1 MSIEIDVHQVWG
13 ELSQLREAVQTLAQK
28 IDQLVT
34 EREKPTL
41 FTEHPYIVCSDKMH
55 RGEPTIRG
63 SAITVRTVVER
74 MRLGDSVQDI
84 VDAYPVLTLAQ
95 VHDALGY
102 YYDHVDEIEQY
113 IAENEEAAWRTPKHL
128 SS

>member
-1 MSIEIDVHQVWG
+1 MSVEIDVHQVWG

-28 IDQLVT
+28 IDQLVV
-34 EREKPTL
+34 EREKHAL
-41 FTEHPYIVCSDKMH
+41 FTEHPYIVCSDRMH
-55 RGEPTIRG
+55 QGEPTIKG

-102 YYDHVDEIEQY
+102 YYDHVDEIERY
-113 IAENEEAAWRTPKHL
+113 ITENKEAAWQTPKHL